1 MNCSETGKIKRVFAF
16 MNISQKIYIKIVDNH

>member
-1 MNCSETGKIKRVFAF
+1 MNCSETGKIKRVFGF

>member
-1 MNCSETGKIKRVFAF
+1 MNCSETDKNKRVLHL